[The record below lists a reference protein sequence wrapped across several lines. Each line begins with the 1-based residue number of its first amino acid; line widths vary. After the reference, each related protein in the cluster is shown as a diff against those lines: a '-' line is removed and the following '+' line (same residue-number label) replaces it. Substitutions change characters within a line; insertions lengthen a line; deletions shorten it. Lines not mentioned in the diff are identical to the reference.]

1 MIKTT
6 QTIRLA
12 LLACFTFLSI
22 FSLSAQNI
30 QGRVLDVKKQPIEGA
45 TILFH
50 RTEQHQ
56 HTNIFG
62 EFEIENAVEGDTLV
76 ISSIGFKGKT
86 VIVKDL
92 FQELIVTLEEEVFEL
107 GEVVVTNDIDA
118 LNIITDIDMRTTPV
132 KSSQEVLRK
141 IPGLIIGQHAG
152 GGKAEQIFLRGFDID
167 HGTDI
172 NITVDGLPVNMVSH
186 AHGQG
191 YADLHF
197 VIPETIDNIDFG
209 KGPYYADQGNFT
221 TAGYAA
227 FNTKDRLQNSLIKTE
242 YGSFNSIRTLGMF
255 NILNTERQS
264 AYFASDLQL
273 TDGPFISSQNFRRLN
288 LMGRYTNRLANNDVL
303 SLTVSRFTSEWD
315 ASGQI
320 PVRLVENGTI
330 DRFGAVDD
338 TEGGI
343 TSRTNVKVDYTKK
356 IDRETYLKSSVYFS
370 QYDFE
375 LFSNFT
381 FFLEDPVNGDQIRQ
395 QESRQIFGG
404 SSEWSK
410 AVHHDL
416 LIKAGVGFRNDKVND
431 VGLSRTLNRRTTL
444 ETIQFGDIDETN
456 LFTYADAEIELGKWL
471 INPALRLDYFDF
483 KYHDKT
489 ATLYTTQ
496 SETKGIVSPKINILY
511 NQTES
516 IQYYL
521 KSGVGF
527 HSNDT
532 RVVVAQAGNSILPAA
547 YGTDLGMI
555 WKPSDRLLLNVALWS
570 LFLDQEF
577 VYVGDAGIVEPSGR
591 TTRAGVDLSLR
602 YQASPNI
609 FFYGDVNYTT
619 PRSRDE
625 PEDANRIP
633 LAPEFTAT
641 GGVDIVDLNNFSG
654 GINMRYI
661 ADRPAN
667 EDNSIVAEGYFIT
680 DMNLNYSIG
689 DIVLGIT
696 IENLFDSE
704 WKETQ
709 FATESRL
716 FNEAQPVEEIHFT
729 PGTPFAIRGG
739 ITFKF

>member
-1 MIKTT
+1 MISKVKHLFTGFLFLLLSVST
-6 QTIRLA
+6 Q
-12 LLACFTFLSI
+12 
-22 FSLSAQNI
+22 AQTVE
-30 QGRVLDVKKQPIEGA
+30 GRIVDIKKQPIAGA
-45 TILFH
+45 TVLFH
-50 RTEQHQ
+50 RTEQHT
-56 HTNIFG
+56 HSNVFG
-62 EFEIENAVEGDTLV
+62 EFEVEDVIKGDTLV

-86 VIVKDL
+86 VIITDV

-107 GEVVVTNDIDA
+107 DEVVVTNEIDA
-118 LNIITDIDMRTTPV
+118 LNIFTDIDMRTTPV
-132 KSSQEVLRK
+132 KSSQEVLQK

-197 VIPETIDNIDFG
+197 VIPETIDKVDFG
-209 KGPYYADQGNFT
+209 KGPYYANQGNFT

-227 FNTKDRLQNSLIKTE
+227 FKTKDRLNESIVKTE

-255 NILNTERQS
+255 NLLNTERQS

-288 LMGRYTNRLANNDVL
+288 LMGRYTNRLVNEDII
-303 SLTVSRFTSEWD
+303 SITVSRFSSEWD

-320 PVRLVENGTI
+320 PVRLVENGTLG
-330 DRFGAVDD
+330 RFGAVDD
-338 TEGGI
+338 TEGGT
-343 TSRTNVKVDYTKK
+343 TSRTNVKLDYTKR
-356 IDRETYLKSSVYFS
+356 IDRETFLKSTVFFS

-395 QESRQIFGG
+395 QESRQIIGAH
-404 SSEWSK
+404 SEWNK
-410 AVHHDL
+410 YMHHNF
-416 LIKAGVGFRNDKVND
+416 LIKAGAGFRNDRVTD
-431 VGLSRTLNRRTTL
+431 VGLSRTLNRSTTL
-444 ETIQFGDIDETN
+444 ENIQLGDVDETN
-456 LFTYADAEIELGKWL
+456 VFAYAGVELELGKWL

-483 KYHDKT
+483 KYYDKT
-489 ATLYTTQ
+489 VTLYDNQ
-496 SETKGIVSPKINILY
+496 SENKGILSPKLNILY
-511 NQTES
+511 NRSED
-516 IQYYL
+516 IQYYF
-521 KSGVGF
+521 KTGVGF

-532 RVVVAQAGNSILPAA
+532 RVVVAQDGTSILPAA
-547 YGTDLGMI
+547 YGSDLGII
-555 WKPSDRLLLNVALWS
+555 WKPTSKLLVNAALWS

-591 TTRAGVDLSLR
+591 TTRSGVDLSLR
-602 YQASPNI
+602 YQASRNL
-609 FFYGDVNYTT
+609 FLYGDVNYSR

-625 PEDANRIP
+625 PDGSNRIP
-633 LAPEFTAT
+633 LAPEFTTT
-641 GGVDIVDLNNFSG
+641 GGIDVVDYNNFSG
-654 GINMRYI
+654 GIKFRYI

-680 DMNLNYSIG
+680 DLNVNYTWG
-689 DIVLGIT
+689 NVVFGLAV
-696 IENLFDSE
+696 ENLFDSE

-716 FNEAQPVEEIHFT
+716 FNEAQSVEEIHFT

-739 ITFKF
+739 LTFKF